1 MEILLKVKVT
11 GGGIIN
17 TRDWRREIGLAAGDA
32 RIKLIEEFA
41 IELKIRI
48 LTTVHKAG
56 IGHVGGD
63 LSVSDILSVL
73 FGDVLRIDP
82 KEPFSQDRDRF
93 IMSKGHAAASL
104 YSAMALVG
112 FFAEVELETFAKH
125 DSRLGGHPNRKKLPG
140 IESNTGPLGHGLPV
154 AVGIATGNQILN
166 KSGRV
171 YVVTGDGELQEGSN
185 WEAIMYAGHRSLSNL
200 TLIVDKND
208 LQQGA
213 RVSQTNSLDPLDDKL
228 RAFNWHVSLIDGHD
242 HALLR
247 QTLLTPVEK
256 PHAIVALT
264 TKGRGVSFM
273 ENCVEWHHKVP
284 STDQIEQA
292 LKELKP

>member
-1 MEILLKVKVT
+1 M
-11 GGGIIN
+11 
-17 TRDWRREIGLAAGDA
+17 
-32 RIKLIEEFA
+32 
-41 IELKIRI
+41 
-48 LTTVHKAG
+48 HKAG

-73 FGDVLRIDP
+73 FGDVLQIDP
-82 KEPFSQDRDRF
+82 REPFSQDRDRF

-112 FFAEVELETFAKH
+112 FFAEVELETFAKN

-213 RVSQTNSLDPLDDKL
+213 RVSETNSLDPLDDKL
-228 RAFNWHVSLIDGHD
+228 RAFNWHVSLIDGHN

-247 QTLLTPVEK
+247 ETLLTPVEK

-264 TKGRGVSFM
+264 TNGQGVSFM
-273 ENCVEWHHKVP
+273 ENRVEWHHKVP
-284 STDQIEQA
+284 SSDQIEQA